1 MDFVKDSRVLLCVEL
16 YLDFMNSPFTTGQ
29 RYVGS
34 LGNQHDDG
42 KQDILLKILS
52 VNLFARNSYPTNV
65 VRVFDEDKTHQESE
79 KGCRCYHSLNKS
91 QEFHQV
97 KNLSL

>member
-1 MDFVKDSRVLLCVEL
+1 
-16 YLDFMNSPFTTGQ
+16 MNSPFTTGQ

-42 KQDILLKILS
+42 KQDILLKIYRLTNVREIHIQPMLS
-52 VNLFARNSYPTNV
+52 VCLMKIKHNKSQKKAAAN
-65 VRVFDEDKTHQESE
+65 
-79 KGCRCYHSLNKS
+79 SLNKS

>member
-1 MDFVKDSRVLLCVEL
+1 VDFVKDSRVLLCVEL

-42 KQDILLKILS
+42 KQDILLKIYRLTNVREIHIQPMLS
-52 VNLFARNSYPTNV
+52 VCLMKRI
-65 VRVFDEDKTHQESE
+65 KH
-79 KGCRCYHSLNKS
+79 KKS
-91 QEFHQV
+91 
-97 KNLSL
+97 